1 MAHLTRMATL
11 KAHLTDLDGDAEG
24 CLTDSDGIKDG
35 IVDGSLNSDGIDDS
49 SLNSDD
55 TKDGIDDH
63 I

>member
-1 MAHLTRMATL
+1 MATL
-11 KAHLTDLDGDAEG
+11 KARTTE
-24 CLTDSDGIKDG
+24 SDGIKDG

-63 I
+63 R